1 MESVKGWVAA
11 DYAAEPMASV
21 QHSLRVAY
29 VVFSFCAA
37 FFLGG
42 IKGTPFLSCKP
53 IAFASLAMFWSGA
66 PLCCAAP
73 ACSYLCCLMRSGGG
87 RARCRRRDDSGQ
99 RRRHTRALPGARLV
113 GNLLAHQV
121 SRPTTI
127 PCVLLYLLYSIPA
140 KSVVFSLDT
149 SE

>member
-53 IAFASLAMFWSGA
+53 IAFASRHVLVWSPALLRRACVFLLVLPDAQRWWSG
-66 PLCCAAP
+66 PLP
-73 ACSYLCCLMRSGGG
+73 
-87 RARCRRRDDSGQ
+87 
-99 RRRHTRALPGARLV
+99 P
-113 GNLLAHQV
+113 
-121 SRPTTI
+121 P
-127 PCVLLYLLYSIPA
+127 
-140 KSVVFSLDT
+140 
-149 SE
+149 

>member
-1 MESVKGWVAA
+1 
-11 DYAAEPMASV
+11 
-21 QHSLRVAY
+21 
-29 VVFSFCAA
+29 
-37 FFLGG
+37 
-42 IKGTPFLSCKP
+42 
-53 IAFASLAMFWSGA
+53 
-66 PLCCAAP
+66 
-73 ACSYLCCLMRSGGG
+73 MRSGGG

-127 PCVLLYLLYSIPA
+127 PCVLLYSLFHSIPA
-140 KSVVFSLDT
+140 KSAVFSFGT